1 MKATKYILAFVLSG
15 VACWFNAAMNDWQ
28 MLQTF
33 SIAPINAYSIKVVAL
48 SVMIFVIGYCCGI
61 GFKKTARTSN
71 VFMSVFLVV
80 MVIHIIIP
88 LLRAML
94 ATGLSE
100 TILVIYANMGLL
112 TYLSALLAGLSLG
125 SPLE

>member
-1 MKATKYILAFVLSG
+1 MKAMKYILALVLSG
-15 VACWFNAAMNDWQ
+15 VACWFNVAMDDWR

-48 SVMIFVIGYCCGI
+48 SMMIFVIGYCCGI

>member
-125 SPLE
+125 SPL

>member
-1 MKATKYILAFVLSG
+1 MKYILALVLSG

>member
-100 TILVIYANMGLL
+100 TILVIYANMGLV

>member
-1 MKATKYILAFVLSG
+1 MKSTKYILAFVLSG

>member
-1 MKATKYILAFVLSG
+1 MKAMKYILALVLSG

-48 SVMIFVIGYCCGI
+48 SVMIFLIGYCCGI

>member
-15 VACWFNAAMNDWQ
+15 VACWFNVAMNDWQ

-61 GFKKTARTSN
+61 GFKKTAQTSN
-71 VFMSVFLVV
+71 VFMSVFLVL
-80 MVIHIIIP
+80 MVIHISIP
-88 LLRAML
+88 ILRAML

-100 TILVIYANMGLL
+100 TILVIYANMGLV

>member
-94 ATGLSE
+94 ATGLIE

>member
-48 SVMIFVIGYCCGI
+48 SVMIFVIG
-61 GFKKTARTSN
+61 
-71 VFMSVFLVV
+71 
-80 MVIHIIIP
+80 
-88 LLRAML
+88 
-94 ATGLSE
+94 
-100 TILVIYANMGLL
+100 
-112 TYLSALLAGLSLG
+112 
-125 SPLE
+125 

>member
-112 TYLSALLAGLSLG
+112 TYLSDLLAGLSLG

>member
-15 VACWFNAAMNDWQ
+15 VACWFYAAMNDWQ

>member
-112 TYLSALLAGLSLG
+112 IYLSALLAGLSLG

>member
-112 TYLSALLAGLSLG
+112 TYLSALLAGL
-125 SPLE
+125 

>member
-33 SIAPINAYSIKVVAL
+33 SIAPIKAYSIKVVAL
-48 SVMIFVIGYCCGI
+48 SMMIFVIGYCCGI

>member
-33 SIAPINAYSIKVVAL
+33 SIAPINAYSIKVMAL
-48 SVMIFVIGYCCGI
+48 SVMIFVIGYCFGI
-61 GFKKTARTSN
+61 GFKKKARTSN
-71 VFMSVFLVV
+71 VFMSVFLVL

-100 TILVIYANMGLL
+100 TILVIYANMGLV

>member
-1 MKATKYILAFVLSG
+1 MKATKYILVFVLSG

>member
-15 VACWFNAAMNDWQ
+15 VVCWFNAAMNDWQ

-61 GFKKTARTSN
+61 GFKKTARTSS

-88 LLRAML
+88 LLRAIL

-100 TILVIYANMGLL
+100 TILVIYANMGLV

>member
-15 VACWFNAAMNDWQ
+15 VACWFNAAINDWQ

>member
-1 MKATKYILAFVLSG
+1 MKAMKYILALVLSG

>member
-61 GFKKTARTSN
+61 GFRKTARTSN

>member
-1 MKATKYILAFVLSG
+1 MKATKYSLAFVLSG

>member
-48 SVMIFVIGYCCGI
+48 SVMIFMIGYCCGI

>member
-48 SVMIFVIGYCCGI
+48 SVIIFVIGYCCGI

>member
-15 VACWFNAAMNDWQ
+15 VACWFNVAMNDWQ

>member
-15 VACWFNAAMNDWQ
+15 VACWFNAAMNDWR